1 VRGPTAG
8 ATPID
13 PKYLLLIPVCVYLLS
28 YLYLALYH
36 QHWNVWP
43 VVVHESG
50 RYTLLET
57 TFYAS
62 HFIGHIPVLLT
73 VALLMA
79 GSWLAMT
86 PDGSPGMS
94 VGQTAV
100 AGVLLAVVLG
110 ASAVISVVHFGV
122 EDTFSFILQRKQ
134 QPDLYVEGGSW
145 NLHLPSTMLQFL
157 LIPVVVWMARRFF
170 DRPVRWSQRG
180 IPWLAAAAIV
190 AMCITWWANGNPL
203 AAVAGV
209 WRDPRYLAHAVRELA
224 TFPLTYYPLPLA
236 ALLSL
241 EGLDRR
247 DDPSPT
253 GPLDKTMTAAAG
265 LFLVGFAYQVM
276 VSLINDVGSLAQ
288 KPDFAKGGELSIAYL
303 LASHSFEHFLDTL
316 FFALLTIILVAGA
329 EVWWTRRKAEGG
341 RRKTSL
347 ESN

>member
-1 VRGPTAG
+1 VRAPAAG

-13 PKYLLLIPVCVYLLS
+13 PKYLLLIPVGVYLVS
-28 YLYLALYH
+28 YVYLALYH
-36 QHWNVWP
+36 QQWNLWP

-86 PDGSPGMS
+86 PEGSPGMS
-94 VGQTAV
+94 CGQTAV

-110 ASAVISVVHFGV
+110 VSAVISVAHFGA

-157 LIPVVVWMARRFF
+157 LVPVAVWMARLLF
-170 DRPVRWSQRG
+170 DRPVEWSRRG

-190 AMCITWWANGNPL
+190 AVAITWWANVSPL
-203 AAVAGV
+203 AAVDGV

-236 ALLSL
+236 VLLGL
-241 EGLDRR
+241 EGPVRR
-247 DDPSPT
+247 AEPSPT
-253 GPLDKTMTAAAG
+253 GRLDKTMTAAGG
-265 LFLVGFAYQVM
+265 LFLVGFVYQVM

-288 KPDFAKGGELSIAYL
+288 KPEFAEGGELSIAYL
-303 LASHSFEHFLDTL
+303 LASHYFEHFLDTL
-316 FFALLTIILVAGA
+316 FFVLLTIILVAGA
-329 EVWWTRRKAEGG
+329 EVWWRRRKAEGG
-341 RRKTSL
+341 RRKTAL
-347 ESN
+347 E